1 MAKDITSMFS
11 GSKSRPTLDLKPEE
25 SLVLSTDFNLFYKPE
40 EEPEIAGMK
49 EFTASLSNF
58 INDGASKMA
67 LASEYKEKEVNIAD
81 AKKDYELNKGR
92 FREAVKNGTIDV
104 TGNPYYLEHYK
115 ELTLN
120 SWGNLFAEKLQ
131 KSYLNNDVLSDTR
144 DGAFDNFYKAEMQ
157 KFVKENDLGF
167 FTPLELEKGFFSK
180 TSSNRLILEN
190 NHRQQ
195 QSSLIKGKFDEKVI
209 NNTFGVIAKYKTMAE
224 DGSIPFETIVNG
236 IADELNVSISAIE
249 GVSGDGTHTIDTV
262 FKGIEGWIGST
273 TDFEFAKKL
282 IIELPTKLYAGNNSL
297 ENIGRIKKKTN
308 DLLGLLIANESAD
321 TKSKND
327 LAQIRET
334 KEIIATH
341 KELDKL
347 YEENPEFN
355 IMEWRNSS
363 ERTQTQITTSDK
375 WIKSLDFDG
384 GMSDNDIAIA
394 EVYELITAG
403 KYDDADA
410 LAEQYSI
417 DLQITKA
424 TLQNLRVSIIP
435 SYQSHKNKPIFGHPR
450 YVEVMNAIKST
461 IQQSNKGGDKI
472 QGIKAQTWAES
483 TMLEWYD
490 ENHKDYIGRNS
501 EFRKAFLKEF
511 SDVILTIQTTKN
523 GSGDGFLFESF
534 NYTQSSMS
542 IDMTSQ
548 KLTQSKKKLQGN

>member
-40 EEPEIAGMK
+40 VEPEIAGMK

-58 INDGASKMA
+58 VDGALTKGNIA
-67 LASEYKEKEVNIAD
+67 GEVKEKEVNYAD
-81 AKKDYELNKGR
+81 AKKDYELNKGK
-92 FREAVKNGTIDV
+92 FREAVKNGEIDV

-120 SWGNLFAEKLQ
+120 SWGNLFADKLQ

-144 DGAFDNFYKAEMQ
+144 DGAFDSFYKAEME

-180 TSSNRLILEN
+180 TSNNRLILEN
-190 NHRQQ
+190 NHRQK
-195 QSSLIKGKFDEKVI
+195 QSALIKGKFDDKVI

-282 IIELPTKLYAGNNSL
+282 LIELPAQLYAGNNSF

-308 DLLGLLIANESAD
+308 DMLALLIANESAD

-341 KELDKL
+341 EFLD
-347 YEENPEFN
+347 NQPDDFD

-363 ERTQTQITTSDK
+363 ERSNTEISTSDK
-375 WIKSLDFDG
+375 WIKALNFDG
-384 GMSDNDIAIA
+384 GASDNDFAMA
-394 EVYELITAG
+394 EVYELIKAG
-403 KYDDADA
+403 DYDEADA
-410 LAEQYSI
+410 LAEKYALI
-417 DLQITKA
+417 DKQITKA

-435 SYQSHKNKPIFGHPR
+435 SYQNHKNKPIFSHPR
-450 YVEVMNAIKST
+450 YVQVMNAMKST

-472 QGIKAQTWAES
+472 QGVKAMDWAET
-483 TMLEWYD
+483 TMLGWYA
-490 ENHKDYIGRNS
+490 ENHKEYIGKNS

-511 SDVILTIQTTKN
+511 SDVILTIQTTQN
-523 GSGDGFLFESF
+523 GSGGFLFESF
-534 NYTQSSMS
+534 NYTKSAMS
-542 IDMTSQ
+542 IDMTNT
-548 KLTQSKKKLQGN
+548 KLTQSKNKLQGN

>member
-81 AKKDYELNKGR
+81 AKKDYELNKGK
-92 FREAVKNGTIDV
+92 FREAVKNGEIDV

-120 SWGNLFAEKLQ
+120 SWGNLFADKLQ
-131 KSYLNNDVLSDTR
+131 KSYLNKDVLSDTR
-144 DGAFDNFYKAEMQ
+144 DGAFDSFYKAEME
-157 KFVKENDLGF
+157 KFVKDNDLGF

-180 TSSNRLILEN
+180 TSNNRLILEN
-190 NHRQQ
+190 NHRQK
-195 QSSLIKGKFDEKVI
+195 QSALIKDKFDDKVI

-282 IIELPTKLYAGNNSL
+282 LIELPAQLYAGNNSF

-308 DLLGLLIANESAD
+308 DMLALLIGNESAD

-341 KELDKL
+341 EFLD
-347 YEENPEFN
+347 NQPDDFD
-355 IMEWRNSS
+355 IMEWRNAP
-363 ERTQTQITTSDK
+363 ERSNTEISTSDK
-375 WIKSLDFDG
+375 WIKALNFDG
-384 GMSDNDIAIA
+384 GASDNDFAMA
-394 EVYELITAG
+394 EVYELIKAG
-403 KYDDADA
+403 DYDEADA
-410 LAEQYSI
+410 LAEKYALI
-417 DLQITKA
+417 DKQITKA

-435 SYQSHKNKPIFGHPR
+435 SYQNHKNKPIFSHPR
-450 YVEVMNAIKST
+450 YVQVMNAMKST

-472 QGIKAQTWAES
+472 QGVKAMDWAET
-483 TMLEWYD
+483 TMLGWYA
-490 ENHKDYIGRNS
+490 ENHKEYIGKNS

-511 SDVILTIQTTKN
+511 SDVILTIQTTQN
-523 GSGDGFLFESF
+523 GSGGFLFESF
-534 NYTQSSMS
+534 NYTKSVMS
-542 IDMTSQ
+542 IDMTNT
-548 KLTQSKKKLQGN
+548 KLTQSKNKLQGN

>member
-11 GSKSRPTLDLKPEE
+11 GSKKRPTLDLKPEE

-40 EEPEIAGMK
+40 VEPEIAGMK

-58 INDGASKMA
+58 VDGALTKGNIA
-67 LASEYKEKEVNIAD
+67 GEVKEKEVNYAD
-81 AKKDYELNKGR
+81 AKKDYELNKGK
-92 FREAVKNGTIDV
+92 FREAVKNGEIDV

-120 SWGNLFAEKLQ
+120 SWGNLFADKLQ
-131 KSYLNNDVLSDTR
+131 KSYLNKDVLSDTR
-144 DGAFDNFYKAEMQ
+144 DGAFDSFYKAEME

-180 TSSNRLILEN
+180 TSNNRLILEN
-190 NHRQQ
+190 NHRQK
-195 QSSLIKGKFDEKVI
+195 QSALIKGKFDEKVI

-282 IIELPTKLYAGNNSL
+282 LIELPAQLYAGNNSF

-308 DLLGLLIANESAD
+308 DMLALLIGNESAD

-341 KELDKL
+341 EFLD
-347 YEENPEFN
+347 NQPDDFD

-363 ERTQTQITTSDK
+363 ERSNTEISTSDK
-375 WIKSLDFDG
+375 WIKALNFDG
-384 GMSDNDIAIA
+384 GASDNDFAMA
-394 EVYELITAG
+394 EVYELIKAG
-403 KYDDADA
+403 DYDEADA
-410 LAEQYSI
+410 LAEKYALI
-417 DLQITKA
+417 DKQITKA

-435 SYQSHKNKPIFGHPR
+435 SYQNHKNKPIFSHPR
-450 YVEVMNAIKST
+450 YVQVMNAMKST

-472 QGIKAQTWAES
+472 QGVKAMDWAET
-483 TMLEWYD
+483 TMLGWYA
-490 ENHKDYIGRNS
+490 ENHKEYIGKNS

-511 SDVILTIQTTKN
+511 SDVILTIQTTQN
-523 GSGDGFLFESF
+523 ASGGFLFESF
-534 NYTQSSMS
+534 NYTKSAMS
-542 IDMTSQ
+542 IDMTNT
-548 KLTQSKKKLQGN
+548 KLTQSKNKLQGN